1 MQKLKGFFKYL
12 GTLIVGFIMGFAV
25 NYFYGYMNRPS
36 LVYTYSTSSFS
47 MPEINSSKNNT
58 GFYIYFNGKAFK
70 EKLYMTQVKIVNDGG
85 TVLERNDLMTE
96 KDPVRISAD
105 GIDLYFIDENNTN
118 KTSKIDL
125 IKKNGFIYIDFN
137 YLNPGDTINLQF
149 LHKKENL
156 VPNIL
161 GSFKSIKKVEY
172 NDKNSEKLVVLR
184 IFNWIKTLFKWFG
197 YIMGI
202 ITSIVILLMLIDLIF
217 LSKEKFDKKW
227 GIKQNEKNN
236 AARK

>member
-1 MQKLKGFFKYL
+1 MQKFKGFLKYL

-47 MPEINSSKNNT
+47 MPEINSSKKNT
-58 GFYIYFNGKAFK
+58 GFYIYFNGKEFK
-70 EKLYMTQVKIVNDGG
+70 EKLYMTQIRIINDGG
-85 TVLERNDLMTE
+85 TVLERNDLMSE

-118 KTSKIDL
+118 KTSKIEL
-125 IKKNGFIYIDFN
+125 NKKNGFIYINFN

-149 LHKKENL
+149 LHKKEIL
-156 VPNIL
+156 IPNIL
-161 GSFKSIKKVEY
+161 GSFKSIKEIKY
-172 NDKNSEKLVVLR
+172 NDKNSEKLIVLR
-184 IFNWIKTLFKWFG
+184 VFNGVKTFFKWFG
-197 YIMGI
+197 YVIGIVMSIALLIM
-202 ITSIVILLMLIDLIF
+202 LFDKIF

-227 GIKQNEKNN
+227 KKDNSEGKKHVNK
-236 AARK
+236 